1 MSFSG
6 GDNLLMAAVAVIG
19 AEGRFAL
26 DCSFP
31 NTASLRSVEKA
42 IQTIL
47 PQIETT
53 DHKKTFQHEKIH
65 IHYKV
70 FGECCYIVVSKPDYP
85 MRICF
90 EFLEAVQTNHTRT
103 RAKNVK
109 PLLKEKLSYFNN
121 PENDRIINIKGKIDD
136 VKQDMIIN
144 IGSIFP
150 ILFPNKK
157 HSQ

>member
-1 MSFSG
+1 MYNG
-6 GDNLLMAAVAVIG
+6 GGENLLMAAVAIVQDG
-19 AEGRFAL
+19 KWVLE
-26 DCSFP
+26 SSYP
-31 NTASLRSVEKA
+31 NTPSLRSVEKA
-42 IQTIL
+42 IQTVL
-47 PQIETT
+47 PQIELA

-70 FGECCYIVVSKPDYP
+70 FGECCYLVVAKPDYP

-103 RAKNVK
+103 RTRNVK
-109 PLLKEKLSYFNN
+109 PLLKEKLAYFNN

-144 IGSIFP
+144 IG
-150 ILFPNKK
+150 
-157 HSQ
+157 